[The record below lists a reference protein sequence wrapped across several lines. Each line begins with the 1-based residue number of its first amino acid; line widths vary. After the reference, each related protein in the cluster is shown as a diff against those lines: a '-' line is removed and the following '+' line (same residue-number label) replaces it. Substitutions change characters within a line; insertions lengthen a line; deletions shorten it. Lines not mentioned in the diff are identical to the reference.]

1 MTMPLSLD
9 RLWCISEEVLP
20 DMFCLAAR
28 RELTAQIDRQPLKR
42 DKPDRV
48 SIIDLVGPLTK
59 YRNLFSMLFGGT
71 AMTQAAAEVRAAA
84 QDDRVGNIVL
94 YVDSPGGTVA
104 GVDELA
110 QAIYDARQIK
120 PVIGYISDLGA
131 SGAYYAVSQATK
143 VYANRGAFVGSIG
156 VYSVVTDFS
165 KAFAAE
171 GVRVDVIRAGALKGS
186 GVPGTE
192 VTDAQRAQVQ
202 RIVDA
207 SYELFVG
214 AWRVA
219 AA

>member
-1 MTMPLSLD
+1 MRIVAPSLD
-9 RLWCISEEVLP
+9 
-20 DMFCLAAR
+20 
-28 RELTAQIDRQPLKR
+28 
-42 DKPDRV
+42 
-48 SIIDLVGPLTK
+48 
-59 YRNLFSMLFGGT
+59 
-71 AMTQAAAEVRAAA
+71 
-84 QDDRVGNIVL
+84 
-94 YVDSPGGTVA
+94 
-104 GVDELA
+104 
-110 QAIYDARQIK
+110 
-120 PVIGYISDLGA
+120 
-131 SGAYYAVSQATK
+131 
-143 VYANRGAFVGSIG
+143 
-156 VYSVVTDFS
+156 SVVTDFS